1 VPPNQRRKV
10 KDAGDFW
17 RVEQIKP
24 FRIFEDALA
33 QERARY
39 VLGFRPGSFSFLD
52 RARCL
57 DRAQA
62 VWSLWP
68 GYLHEPSG
76 MRLSSLLGSRS
87 IPLTIHHTS
96 GHASIP
102 DLQRLAR
109 AIAPR
114 ALVPIHTF
122 GAHRFQELF
131 DNVVVRTDGQWWS
144 V

>member
-1 VPPNQRRKV
+1 M
-10 KDAGDFW
+10 
-17 RVEQIKP
+17 
-24 FRIFEDALA
+24 LT
-33 QERARY
+33 
-39 VLGFRPGSFSFLD
+39 FRPNSFGSLD
-52 RARCL
+52 QARCL

-62 VWSLWP
+62 VWSMWP

-76 MRLSSLLGSRS
+76 VRLASLLGSRS

-102 DLQRLAR
+102 DLQRLAQ
-109 AIAPR
+109 AMAPK
-114 ALVPIHTF
+114 ALVPIHSF

-131 DNVVVRTDGQWWS
+131 DNVAVQTDGQWWS